1 MRTSFKILAITQRV
15 PLFAALLLALSSTA
29 CTSVG
34 SQKQVSLHKE
44 EFGNADMFT
53 YAVPGSGAEGC
64 EASRRALLSQGY
76 IISDANTNTVRG
88 KRKFQANAET
98 HVEIEFTIVCAANS
112 KGSNTATIFAN
123 AVRDQYALKK
133 SSTNASLGVGGIG
146 SISLPFGESNDSLV
160 KVASETISDAKLYSR
175 FYELLER
182 YMDDVRSNSPET
194 VAAESD
200 KSDKEEPKEISKSIS
215 KSETKTV
222 GNQQ

>member
-1 MRTSFKILAITQRV
+1 MTAQNKTNSITQSA
-15 PLFAALLLALSSTA
+15 PLLGAILLALTSSA
-29 CTSVG
+29 CTSL
-34 SQKQVSLHKE
+34 SSSKPVSLHKE

-76 IISDANTNTVRG
+76 IISDANPNTVRG

-146 SISLPFGESNDSLV
+146 SISLPFGESNDSMV
-160 KVASETISDAKLYSR
+160 KVTSETISDAKLYSR

-182 YMDDVRSNSPET
+182 YMDDVRNDTVIAET
-194 VAAESD
+194 EKV
-200 KSDKEEPKEISKSIS
+200 DKEQTKEVIKTESKAI
-215 KSETKTV
+215 
-222 GNQQ
+222 GNQQQ